1 MKSWAEVV
9 DQMRTGMQK
18 LTADQKASYAAML
31 GGQEAMSGLL
41 AIVNASDAD
50 YQKLTEAINNS
61 SGAAQ
66 RMAEIR
72 IDNLAGDVT
81 LLKSAAEG
89 AGIAMYEGLVDPAR
103 EAVQGLTEG
112 VNAFTEKPVPG
123 GPGTDGPHG
132 PQRAEGVRR
141 ERCQGPLSLW
151 WRRGVDGRPSPG
163 DHWDPGRDHFRHGSV

>member
-1 MKSWAEVV
+1 
-9 DQMRTGMQK
+9 
-18 LTADQKASYAAML
+18 ML

-89 AGIAMYEGLVDPAR
+89 AGIAMYEGWWIR
-103 EAVQGLTEG
+103 
-112 VNAFTEKPVPG
+112 PG
-123 GPGTDGPHG
+123 RQSRVSRKGSMPL
-132 PQRAEGVRR
+132 QRA
-141 ERCQGPLSLW
+141 SS
-151 WRRGVDGRPSPG
+151 WRTWYGWPPRPAES
-163 DHWDPGRDHFRHGSV
+163 